1 MPCSCFSRRARGDD
15 LKFGKGG
22 LLKGPAIL
30 PFEMLF
36 CSLLVTIS
44 GCVKADWELLEVK
57 EVSLPSKF
65 KYTPD
70 VNMSTICL
78 RCGYPVSHLLSAWVL
93 TGVGKR
99 VRQFCSIVLNLCLVL
114 WGNALSVHRMIAF
127 AAGAN
132 VLVLAVFCCTADTLG
147 VVAET
152 VAGRWT
158 ALLPSC
164 VSLERL
170 RCLAKGLVVACHCV
184 CGFQCCSQLQIDT
197 DRCPGTMAVFPVDSE
212 LAIIVSPICP

>member
-1 MPCSCFSRRARGDD
+1 M
-15 LKFGKGG
+15 
-22 LLKGPAIL
+22 
-30 PFEMLF
+30 
-36 CSLLVTIS
+36 
-44 GCVKADWELLEVK
+44 
-57 EVSLPSKF
+57 SLPSKF

-70 VNMSTICL
+70 VNMSNICL
-78 RCGYPVSHLLSAWVL
+78 RCGYPVSHLFSVWVL

-132 VLVLAVFCCTADTLG
+132 VLVLAVFCCTADTLE

-164 VSLERL
+164 VSLDGLEMPDEMVGCCVSLCVWISVLQSVANGHGPLPRNNGCIPGRL
-170 RCLAKGLVVACHCV
+170 GIGDHSVAN
-184 CGFQCCSQLQIDT
+184 LPLT
-197 DRCPGTMAVFPVDSE
+197 A
-212 LAIIVSPICP
+212 

>member
-1 MPCSCFSRRARGDD
+1 M
-15 LKFGKGG
+15 
-22 LLKGPAIL
+22 
-30 PFEMLF
+30 
-36 CSLLVTIS
+36 
-44 GCVKADWELLEVK
+44 
-57 EVSLPSKF
+57 SLPSKF
-65 KYTPD
+65 KYTLD

-78 RCGYPVSHLLSAWVL
+78 RCGYPVSHLFSAWVL

-164 VSLERL
+164 VSLEGL
-170 RCLAKGLVVACHCV
+170 RCLTKGLVVACHCV